1 MSLTAILVFTTVGF
15 GQSAQQDLESN
26 WNDFLHYTAIGRL
39 DLAQGFAQKIIF
51 SDPDPVELLKLSEEN
66 VTGYKLL
73 LKMHADSPQLGQV
86 SGKILEIIEQGRF
99 ILRTDP
105 KIIVREIKRL
115 SGTTRG
121 RIAAQKRLTNAG
133 EYAIPYMLDAL
144 ADSTRT
150 NEFPNITNTLPMIGK
165 DAIRPLVAALATT
178 DITVKAEIIRA
189 LGEIGYAQSLGH
201 LQYILENDIS
211 QQLKDFAARS
221 IKMID
226 SASAKIPAA
235 ELFYQ
240 LGDQYYFHSDSLAP
254 AADFEFA
261 NIWFWDKASQK
272 LSRQEVEKDHFNE
285 LMAMRSCEWA
295 LKADENIGKAIA
307 LWIAAFFKAES
318 TGLPQPD
325 YFTDG
330 HADAMTY
337 ATTAGPEYL
346 HQALGR
352 ALKEGNAFVA
362 LGIVEALAANAGEKS
377 LLYRVGTDQ
386 PLVAAMKFSDKSV
399 RYSAAIALGL
409 AGPTIDFTGSELI
422 VENLAAAVTETG
434 SDDFAAE
441 IADPYAL
448 RAIGTMLSLAV
459 TRNNVVDLSQARNAL
474 IRATTDSR
482 MQMQVL
488 SGQTLAHLQSPDAQ
502 YAIAAMALNEDN
514 SYDVRIIAFQS
525 LAISAK
531 RNANLLAADQIDA
544 IYALINSDR
553 TDARIRTNA
562 ATAYGAMNLPS
573 RRVKDL
579 ILDQANAF

>member
-1 MSLTAILVFTTVGF
+1 MLA
-15 GQSAQQDLESN
+15 QSAQQDLESN
-26 WNDFLHYTAIGRL
+26 WNDFLHYTMIGRL
-39 DLAQGFAQKIIF
+39 DLAQGFALKIIS
-51 SDPDPVELLKLSEEN
+51 SDPDPFELLKLSEEN

-73 LKMHADSPQLGQV
+73 LKMHADSPELGEV
-86 SGKILEIIEQGRF
+86 SGKILDIIEEGRF
-99 ILRTDP
+99 ILRTNP
-105 KIIVREIKRL
+105 KIIIREIKRL
-115 SGTTRG
+115 SGTIRG

-144 ADSTRT
+144 ADVSRK
-150 NEFPNITNTLPMIGK
+150 NEFPNITNTLPLIGR

-178 DITVKAEIIRA
+178 DITVKGEIIRA
-189 LGEIGYAQSLGH
+189 LGEIGYAQSLGY
-201 LQYILENDIS
+201 LQYIVENDIS
-211 QQLKDFAARS
+211 KQLKDFAARAINS
-221 IKMID
+221 ID
-226 SASAKIPAA
+226 PASTKISAA

-240 LGDQYYFHSDSLAP
+240 LGDKYYFHSKSLAP

-261 NIWFWDKASQK
+261 NIWFWDKTSQK
-272 LSRQEVEKDHFNE
+272 LTRQEVEKDHFNE
-285 LMAMRSCEWA
+285 LMAMRCCEWA
-295 LKADENIGKAIA
+295 LKADENIGKAIS

-325 YFTDG
+325 YFADG

-386 PLVAAMKFSDKSV
+386 PLVTAMNFSDKSV

-409 AGPTIDFTGSELI
+409 AGPMIDFTGSELI
-422 VENLAAAVTETG
+422 VENLAAAITETG
-434 SDDFAAE
+434 NDDLT
-441 IADPYAL
+441 ADLADSYAL

-459 TRNNVVDLSQARNAL
+459 TRNHVVDLSQARNAL
-474 IRATTDSR
+474 IQATTDSR
-482 MQMQVL
+482 MQMQVF

-502 YAIAAMALNEDN
+502 HAIAAMALDDDN

-544 IYALINSDR
+544 IYALISSDE
-553 TDARIRTNA
+553 TDAQLRTQA
-562 ATAYGAMNLPS
+562 ATAYGGLNLPS

-579 ILDQANAF
+579 ILDQASAL

>member
-1 MSLTAILVFTTVGF
+1 MFLTAIFVFTTVGYA
-15 GQSAQQDLESN
+15 QSAEQDLESN
-26 WNDFLHYTAIGRL
+26 WNDFLHYTMIGRL
-39 DLAQGFAQKIIF
+39 DLAQGFAGKIIS

-86 SGKILEIIEQGRF
+86 SGKILDIIEEGRF

-105 KIIVREIKRL
+105 KVIVSEIKRL

-144 ADSTRT
+144 ADHSRK
-150 NEFPNITNTLPMIGK
+150 NEFPNITNTLPMIGR

-189 LGEIGYAQSLGH
+189 LGEIGYAQSLGY
-201 LQYILENDIS
+201 LQYIVENDLS
-211 QQLKDFAARS
+211 EQLKDLAARS
-221 IKMID
+221 ITMID
-226 SASAKIPAA
+226 PVSAKIPAA
-235 ELFYQ
+235 ELFYK
-240 LGDQYYFHSDSLAP
+240 LADQYYFHSDSLSP

-261 NIWFWDKASQK
+261 NIWFWDNASQQ
-272 LSRQEVEKDHFNE
+272 LTRQEVEKDHFNE

-295 LKADENIGKAIA
+295 LKADENTGKAIA

-325 YFTDG
+325 YFNDG

-362 LGIVEALAANAGEKS
+362 LGVVEALAANAGEKS

-386 PLVAAMKFSDKSV
+386 PLVAAMKFSDKPV

-409 AGPTIDFTGSELI
+409 AGPTTDFTGSELI
-422 VENLAAAVTETG
+422 VENLAAAVIETG
-434 SDDFAAE
+434 SDGFAAD

-448 RAIGTMLSLAV
+448 RAISTMLSLAV
-459 TRNNVVDLSQARNAL
+459 TRNNVVDLSQARDAL
-474 IRATTDSR
+474 IQATTDPR
-482 MQMQVL
+482 TQMQML
-488 SGQTLAHLQSPDAQ
+488 AGQTLAHLQSPDAQ
-502 YAIAAMALNEDN
+502 HAIAAMALNEDN
-514 SYDVRIIAFQS
+514 SSDIRNIAFQS
-525 LAISAK
+525 LATSAK
-531 RNANLLAADQIDA
+531 RNANLLAGDQIDA
-544 IYALINSDR
+544 IYALISSDQ
-553 TDARIRTNA
+553 TDARLRVNA
-562 ATAYGAMNLPS
+562 ATAYGALNLPS
-573 RRVKDL
+573 RRVKEL
-579 ILDQANAF
+579 IIDQANAL